1 MRLLDGARLRRR
13 DPAWCLFE
21 AHGALLVRRRLRDEA
36 KELETRLSAGRAEIQ
51 TLKVELHRR
60 GKALTVVEEKLA
72 GSQSKILS
80 LEGTLPE
87 NWCTGLLMRGR
98 GYYV

>member
-1 MRLLDGARLRRR
+1 MLA
-13 DPAWCLFE
+13 
-21 AHGALLVRRRLRDEA
+21 RRRLRDEA

-60 GKALTVVEEKLA
+60 GKALTVVEETLA

-80 LEGTLPE
+80 LEGAWIE
-87 NWCTGLLMRGR
+87 DGCTESLMRDR
-98 GYYV
+98 GCYVLCGSEFLGYLIKRAWLPFT